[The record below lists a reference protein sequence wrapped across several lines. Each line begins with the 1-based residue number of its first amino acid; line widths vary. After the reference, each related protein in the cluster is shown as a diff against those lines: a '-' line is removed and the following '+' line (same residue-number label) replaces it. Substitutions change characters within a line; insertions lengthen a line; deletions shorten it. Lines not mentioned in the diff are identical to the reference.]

1 MAVWL
6 RPIAD
11 TAFSLVFPA
20 DCRICQEP
28 LVLASRLP
36 VCQPCR
42 DSIQPIAGALCPI
55 CGERI
60 FSFSQA
66 EIEPAPC
73 GLCQRAR
80 PSYSRAVAYGAF
92 EGALR
97 DAIHLLKYDRVL
109 PAAKFLGGKLGEVW
123 RRVPAPSAAGWL
135 VVPVPLH
142 PRKLRQ
148 RGFNQSELIAR
159 EALRRGRI
167 PAELVGKFLVRQR
180 ETVPQAGLTRHQRRE
195 NIRGAFAVRDGK
207 AVRGRDVLLVDDV
220 FTTGTTISECAR
232 VLLRAGAE
240 SVAAATVARAL
251 KADRIAMGRE
261 VQEAA

>member
-73 GLCQRAR
+73 GLCRRAR

-180 ETVPQAGLTRHQRRE
+180 RLCRKPGSLATSAGRT
-195 NIRGAFAVRDGK
+195 FAVRLPFGM
-207 AVRGRDVLLVDDV
+207 ARRFEGATFCWWTTFLQPEQRFRSVRG
-220 FTTGTTISECAR
+220 SCCAR
-232 VLLRAGAE
+232 ERKAWLRPR
-240 SVAAATVARAL
+240 SL
-251 KADRIAMGRE
+251 GR
-261 VQEAA
+261 